1 MLDEIMAEAKS
12 GMVKAVE
19 AFRHEIGTVRT
30 GRASATLL
38 DAIRV
43 EYYGSQVALNQVANV
58 SVPEPRL
65 ITITAFD
72 KTAVPEIEKA
82 IQASNLGL
90 TPSNDGNIVRLPIPQ
105 LTEERRRELVKIVR
119 QMGEECKVSV
129 RNHRRDANDLFKEA
143 QREGEVPEDDAKRGQ
158 DQVQVLT
165 DGHVKSIDEIPE
177 GQRRRDYGSL
187 REVCRLPD
195 DGVRRSHDVGAA
207 FLFPL
212 LLSRCS
218 LDWGAKFRQEP
229 ILLRQGFGGPENEE
243 RHGSNQRKLQQAV
256 GGVSLPRNRTSD
268 RRIHGCKSRRS
279 GDEAGDRRHDR
290 TPDAECVGRP
300 SRGCR
305 QTG

>member
-165 DGHVKSIDEIPE
+165 DGHVKSIDEILKVKE
-177 GQRRRDYGSL
+177 EEIM
-187 REVCRLPD
+187 EV
-195 DGVRRSHDVGAA
+195 
-207 FLFPL
+207 
-212 LLSRCS
+212 
-218 LDWGAKFRQEP
+218 
-229 ILLRQGFGGPENEE
+229 
-243 RHGSNQRKLQQAV
+243 
-256 GGVSLPRNRTSD
+256 
-268 RRIHGCKSRRS
+268 
-279 GDEAGDRRHDR
+279 
-290 TPDAECVGRP
+290 
-300 SRGCR
+300 
-305 QTG
+305 

>member
-1 MLDEIMAEAKS
+1 MTDEIMAEAKS
-12 GMVKAVE
+12 GMDKAVE

-65 ITITAFD
+65 ITIIAFD

-82 IQASNLGL
+82 IRASNLGL

-105 LTEERRRELVKIVR
+105 LTEERRRELVKVVR
-119 QMGEECKVSV
+119 QMGEECKVSI

-165 DGHVKSIDEIPE
+165 DGHVKSIDEILKVKE
-177 GQRRRDYGSL
+177 EEIM
-187 REVCRLPD
+187 EV
-195 DGVRRSHDVGAA
+195 
-207 FLFPL
+207 
-212 LLSRCS
+212 
-218 LDWGAKFRQEP
+218 
-229 ILLRQGFGGPENEE
+229 
-243 RHGSNQRKLQQAV
+243 
-256 GGVSLPRNRTSD
+256 
-268 RRIHGCKSRRS
+268 
-279 GDEAGDRRHDR
+279 
-290 TPDAECVGRP
+290 
-300 SRGCR
+300 
-305 QTG
+305 